1 MHKQPVVLK
10 KLAVLL
16 FTLPL
21 GVFAGSSVAAIAEPK
36 PLEPLPQQGL
46 IEQLVATYATR
57 LHYANRELND
67 ALSQD
72 IFQRYLEILDP
83 SKIYFTREDIAGF
96 EKYQTT
102 IDDAL
107 KSGNAKPA
115 YDIYRQLRERVLE
128 RISYTDTL
136 LAKEPDFTREEI
148 FRFDRADVDWASA
161 RELDEYWRKRVKNE
175 VLGLVLA
182 DKTLDEARETLNK
195 RYDNFRR
202 RVLQVNS
209 EDVFDLFINSY
220 VQTLDPHTSYFS
232 PRDSEEFEIRMSLSY
247 EGIGAS
253 LQVEDEYV
261 SIVRVLPGGSAYKA
275 DVLKPKDRIT
285 GVAQGK
291 DAEFVDVIGW
301 RLDDVVDLIRG
312 PKDSIVRLQILPAG
326 AAPGSEER
334 TVELIR
340 SEIKLEEQAAQAKV
354 IDVEQD
360 AKTLKMGVIQ
370 VPAFYLDYRGKMSG
384 EEDYRSTTRDVRR
397 LVADLKAQGVDGLVV
412 DLRDNGGGSLQEATE
427 LTGLFIDKGPV
438 VQIRSS
444 GGALEVAEDMEAGV
458 AWDGPL
464 VVLVNRF
471 SASASEIFAGAIQD
485 YRRGLV
491 VGTTTYGKGTVQN
504 LFDLNRHFNSDLELG
519 QLKMTIG
526 KFYRVTGSST
536 QHRGVIPDITLPSP
550 IDPEEF
556 GESAQNTALPWDEIQ
571 PARKVNELHVRA
583 LDVLPELQSR
593 IDKRKA
599 ENELFKL
606 YVADVDETREQRSR
620 KTVSLNLEERRAE
633 RDMHNTTSLARI
645 NQRRTAL
652 GMEPVDSLE
661 AAADAEP
668 EIEDEYDLL
677 LHESARILANYLAE
691 LTPMDP
697 DERLATTAS
706 R

>member
-1 MHKQPVVLK
+1 MRNTSAVLK
-10 KLAVLL
+10 KLLVLL
-16 FTLPL
+16 LALPV
-21 GVFAGSSVAAIAEPK
+21 GVFAMPAVDGAAKPG

-57 LHYANRELND
+57 LHYANRELDD

-72 IFQRYLEILDP
+72 VFKRYLETLDP
-83 SKIYFTREDIAGF
+83 SKIYFTQEDITSF
-96 EKYQTT
+96 EKYSKT

-107 KSGNAKPA
+107 KSGNVEPA
-115 YDIYRQLRERVLE
+115 YAMYRRLRERVLE
-128 RISYTDTL
+128 RIAYTDKI
-136 LAKEPDFTREEI
+136 LAEKPDFTQEET
-148 FRFDRADVDWASA
+148 FEFDRTDADWSSSTRV
-161 RELDEYWRKRVKNE
+161 LDEYWRKRVKNE
-175 VLGLVLA
+175 ALGLVLA
-182 DKTLDEARETLNK
+182 DKTWEEASKTLNK

-209 EDVFDLFINSY
+209 EDVFELFINSY

-253 LQVEDEYV
+253 LQMEDEYV

-275 DVLKPKDRIT
+275 DVLKPNDRIT
-285 GVAQGK
+285 GVAQGENG
-291 DAEFVDVIGW
+291 EFVDVIGW

-312 PKDSIVRLQILPAG
+312 PKDSLVRLQILPAG
-326 AAPGSEER
+326 AAPGSEEK
-334 TVELIR
+334 TIQLVR
-340 SEIKLEEQAAQAKV
+340 SEIKLEEQAAQAEV

-360 AKTLKMGVIQ
+360 SKSMKMGVIQ

-384 EEDYRSTTRDVRR
+384 EADFRSTTRDVRR
-397 LVADLKAQGVDGLVV
+397 LIDELKTQNIDGLVI

-444 GGALEVAEDMEAGV
+444 GGALEVAEDMDAGA

-504 LFDLNRHFNSDLELG
+504 LFDLNRHFNSELELG

-536 QHRGVIPDITLPSP
+536 QHRGVVPDITLPSP
-550 IDPEEF
+550 IDPAEF

-571 PARKVNELHVRA
+571 PARKVAELHVRA
-583 LDVLPELQSR
+583 LDVLPELQSQ
-593 IDKRKA
+593 IDKRQA

-606 YVADVDETREQRSR
+606 YVADVDETLELRNR
-620 KTVSLNLEERRAE
+620 KTVSLNLAERRKE
-633 RDMHNTTSLARI
+633 RDDQNKTSLVRV
-645 NQRRTAL
+645 NQRRAAL
-652 GMEPVDSLE
+652 GMEPVESLE
-661 AAADAEP
+661 AAAEAE
-668 EIEDEYDLL
+668 EEEEYDLL
-677 LHESARILANYLAE
+677 VHEAARILADYLAE
-691 LTPMDP
+691 LTPDNP
-697 DERLATTAS
+697 QERLAVSSS

>member
-1 MHKQPVVLK
+1 MRKQSAPLK
-10 KLAVLL
+10 KLLVLL
-16 FTLPL
+16 LAVPVGAF
-21 GVFAGSSVAAIAEPK
+21 AIASADDAAPK
-36 PLEPLPQQGL
+36 ALEPLPQQGL

-57 LHYANRELND
+57 LHYANRELDD

-72 IFQRYLEILDP
+72 IFKRYLDTLDP
-83 SKIYFTREDIAGF
+83 SKIYFTKDDIKSF
-96 EKYQTT
+96 EKYRTT

-107 KSGNAKPA
+107 KSGNVEPA
-115 YDIYRQLRERVLE
+115 YAVYRKLRERVLE
-128 RISYTDTL
+128 RIAYTDDV
-136 LAKEPDFTREEI
+136 LAGEPDFTRNETFE
-148 FRFDRADVDWASA
+148 FDRSDADWAA
-161 RELDEYWRKRVKNE
+161 NGGELDEYWRKRVKNE
-175 VLGLVLA
+175 ALGLILA
-182 DKTLDEARETLNK
+182 DKSWEEARKTLDK

-209 EDVFDLFINSY
+209 EDVFEMFINSY

-275 DVLKPKDRIT
+275 DVLKPNDRIT
-285 GVAQGK
+285 GVAQGD
-291 DAEFVDVIGW
+291 DAEFVDVVGW

-312 PKDSIVRLQILPAG
+312 PKDSLVRLQILPAG
-326 AAPGSEER
+326 AAPGSEEK
-334 TVELIR
+334 TVELVR
-340 SEIKLEEQAAQAKV
+340 SEIKLEEQAAQAEV

-360 AKTLKMGVIQ
+360 SKSMKMGVIQ
-370 VPAFYLDYRGKMSG
+370 VPAFYLDYRAKMMG
-384 EEDYRSTTRDVRR
+384 EADFRSTTRDVRR
-397 LVADLKAQGVDGLVV
+397 LIEHLKAQNVDGLVI

-427 LTGLFIDKGPV
+427 LTGLFIDQGPV

-444 GGALEVAEDMEAGV
+444 GGALEIAEDKDAGV

-485 YRRGLV
+485 YHRGLV

-536 QHRGVIPDITLPSP
+536 QHRGVVPDITLPSA

-556 GESAQNTALPWDEIQ
+556 GESAMRTALPWDEIQ
-571 PARKVNELHVRA
+571 PARKIDEVHVRA
-583 LDVLPELQSR
+583 LDVLPELQSQ
-593 IDKRKA
+593 INKRQT

-606 YVADVDETREQRSR
+606 YVADVDEQRELRNR
-620 KTVSLNLEERRAE
+620 KTVSLNVAERRAE
-633 RDMHNTTSLARI
+633 RDAQNAASLARV

-652 GMEPVDSLE
+652 GMEPVESLE
-661 AAADAEP
+661 AAAET
-668 EIEDEYDLL
+668 EVEKEYDLL
-677 LHESARILANYLAE
+677 LHEAARILADYLAE
-691 LTPMDP
+691 LTPDS
-697 DERLATTAS
+697 DERLAANAS

>member
-1 MHKQPVVLK
+1 MRKQSALKKILVLLLAIPVV
-10 KLAVLL
+10 
-16 FTLPL
+16 T
-21 GVFAGSSVAAIAEPK
+21 FADVSDEKSGPQA
-36 PLEPLPQQGL
+36 LEPLPQQGL

-57 LHYANRELND
+57 LHYANRELDD

-72 IFQRYLEILDP
+72 IFKRYLDTLDP
-83 SKIYFTREDIAGF
+83 SKIYFTQDDIRSF
-96 EKYQTT
+96 EKYRTS

-107 KSGNAKPA
+107 KSGNVEPA
-115 YDIYRQLRERVLE
+115 YAVYRKLRERVLE
-128 RISYTDTL
+128 RIAYTDSV
-136 LAKEPDFTREEI
+136 LADKPDLTRDETFE
-148 FRFDRADVDWASA
+148 FDRTDADWATSA
-161 RELDEYWRKRVKNE
+161 SELDDYWRKRVKNE
-175 VLGLVLA
+175 ALGLILA
-182 DKTLDEARETLNK
+182 DKSWEEARKTLDK

-202 RVLQVNS
+202 RVFQVNS
-209 EDVFDLFINSY
+209 EDVFEMFINSY

-275 DVLKPKDRIT
+275 DVLKPNDRIT
-285 GVAQGK
+285 GVAQG
-291 DAEFVDVIGW
+291 DDTEFVDVVGW

-312 PKDSIVRLQILPAG
+312 PKDSLVRLQILPAG
-326 AAPGSEER
+326 AAPGSEEK
-334 TVELIR
+334 TVELVR
-340 SEIKLEEQAAQAKV
+340 SEIKLEEQAAQAEV

-360 AKTLKMGVIQ
+360 SQSRKMGVIQ
-370 VPAFYLDYRGKMSG
+370 IPAFYLDYRAKMMG
-384 EEDYRSTTRDVRR
+384 AEDFRSTTRDVRR
-397 LVADLKAQGVDGLVV
+397 LIDDLKSQNVDGLVI

-427 LTGLFIDKGPV
+427 LTGLFIDQGPV

-444 GGALEVAEDMEAGV
+444 GGALEVAEDNDAGV

-485 YRRGLV
+485 YHRGLV

-536 QHRGVIPDITLPSP
+536 QHRGVVPDVTLPSA

-556 GESAQNTALPWDEIQ
+556 GESAMHTALPWDEIQ
-571 PARKVNELHVRA
+571 PARKIDEMHVRA
-583 LDVLPELQSR
+583 LDVLPELQSQ
-593 IDKRKA
+593 INKRQA

-606 YVADVDETREQRSR
+606 YVADVDEQRELRSR
-620 KTVSLNLEERRAE
+620 KTVSLNLADRRAE
-633 RDMHNTTSLARI
+633 RDAQNAASLARV

-652 GMEPVDSLE
+652 GMEPVESLE
-661 AAADAEP
+661 AAAEAET
-668 EIEDEYDLL
+668 EKEYDLL
-677 LHESARILANYLAE
+677 LHEAARILADYLAE
-691 LTPMDP
+691 LTPNSS
-697 DERLATTAS
+697 ERLAANAS